1 MILLGLS
8 RKLFTHSLP
17 LIVAEQCYGKLLND
31 IRSLIVDTKIVRKQ
45 EKAYSLLMTLLE
57 EYHVK
62 LLSTKI
68 YWDKPV
74 DREEYKKFWKNYQ
87 EVSKMKDTNYMEY
100 IKEKQILF
108 LKNDLKG
115 LRKQENKYFKI
126 IQFYCDKLVEL
137 GAMKKI
143 ANHYTSEGLYT
154 KRLKKGKKETKKVVQ
169 KKAKVAQTTPKVK
182 KTGTTSTR
190 ATRKK
195 SKVNA

>member
-1 MILLGLS
+1 MSI
-8 RKLFTHSLP
+8 P
-17 LIVAEQCYGKLLND
+17 LQKNPKNTKTLRQELRASATPAEKLLW
-31 IRSLIVDTKIVRKQ
+31 Q
-45 EKAYSLLMTLLE
+45 
-57 EYHVK
+57 
-62 LLSTKI
+62 
-68 YWDKPV
+68 
-74 DREEYKKFWKNYQ
+74 
-87 EVSKMKDTNYMEY
+87 Y